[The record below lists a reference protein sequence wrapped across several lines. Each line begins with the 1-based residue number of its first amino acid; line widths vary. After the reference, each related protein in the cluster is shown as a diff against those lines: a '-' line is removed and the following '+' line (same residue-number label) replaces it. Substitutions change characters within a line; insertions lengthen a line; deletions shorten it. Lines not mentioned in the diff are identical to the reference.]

1 MLNTGETKKIEPKKR
16 EVPIT
21 VKLNKRSQYK
31 SPYVTRSGRTVI
43 NPKRYLHAVVN
54 KIDYNDPGWI
64 KSMNAELEKFRSKDV
79 YEEVPIPTGVKP
91 ISMGWVHTEKIDS
104 LKGVV
109 RKSRCVVHGNRQK
122 EKLIMTLLV
131 LVHLL

>member
-1 MLNTGETKKIEPKKR
+1 MLQ
-16 EVPIT
+16 EV
-21 VKLNKRSQYK
+21 VERYK
-31 SPYVTRSGRTVI
+31 PQ
-43 NPKRYLHAVVN
+43 RYLHAVVN

-91 ISMGWVHTEKIDS
+91 ISMGWVHTEKIDLS
-104 LKGVV
+104 KVLFGNHVV
-109 RKSRCVVHGNRQK
+109 LSMATDKRKNW
-122 EKLIMTLLV
+122 IMTLLV

>member
-1 MLNTGETKKIEPKKR
+1 
-16 EVPIT
+16 
-21 VKLNKRSQYK
+21 
-31 SPYVTRSGRTVI
+31 
-43 NPKRYLHAVVN
+43 
-54 KIDYNDPGWI
+54 
-64 KSMNAELEKFRSKDV
+64 MNAELEKFRSKDV

-109 RKSRCVVHGNRQK
+109 RNHVVLSMAIDKRKNW
-122 EKLIMTLLV
+122 IMTLLV